1 MTRPFL
7 LSPKHLKEQ
16 AHARME
22 PEFAAA
28 TRELELAHRHADEM
42 LETGRLTKE
51 EHDDFEAHLYS
62 KFIEALPVSEFQE
75 LVKNGGMDYLQ
86 SLAGYD
92 ESRGDAGDVG
102 DTRKAIEAKIKAD
115 ALDMAWADSRI
126 DDKYYAE
133 NSQQVN
139 RDIHHFDEKMDA
151 RLADGDFAGAAGEYF
166 VGRHDVP
173 DHERDLTAYLKDK
186 YGDAPGPDTK
196 RNSSSD
202 KPEGYVERNPI
213 ADFNPGLTNAP
224 HKSGESDLN
233 DGIISYDD

>member
-92 ESRGDAGDVG
+92 ESRGDAGDVE

-115 ALDMAWADSRI
+115 APIVADFTRRFGKTINFGVPSWVAVQAI
-126 DDKYYAE
+126 AMSISK
-133 NSQQVN
+133 SC
-139 RDIHHFDEKMDA
+139 
-151 RLADGDFAGAAGEYF
+151 ADGKVSRAEVLKNMKSVTMAHSLLGKPVAFLANGDVKGGINFSLFQIQEDGSYNLVQAG
-166 VGRHDVP
+166 
-173 DHERDLTAYLKDK
+173 
-186 YGDAPGPDTK
+186 
-196 RNSSSD
+196 
-202 KPEGYVERNPI
+202 
-213 ADFNPGLTNAP
+213 
-224 HKSGESDLN
+224 
-233 DGIISYDD
+233 